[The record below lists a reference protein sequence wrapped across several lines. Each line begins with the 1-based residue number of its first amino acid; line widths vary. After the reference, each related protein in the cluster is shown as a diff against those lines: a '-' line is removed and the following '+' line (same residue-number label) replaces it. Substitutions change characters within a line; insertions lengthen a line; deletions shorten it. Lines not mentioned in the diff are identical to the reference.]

1 MEVKLISATP
11 DAEKIISYCARVS
24 NPNNQENPEYEKL
37 IRYCIKHNHVSIL
50 EMADMCVEIKT
61 SRAIAAQI
69 LRHRSF
75 VFQEFSQRYSSISEF
90 EIYKARRQDNKNKQ
104 NSIDNMSEEDKLWFQ
119 AVQHA
124 VNTTSL
130 EFYQQ
135 ALDKG
140 IAKENARFLLP
151 LSTQTTLYMKGS
163 VRSFMHYIDVRT
175 DPSTQLEHREV
186 AFAIKNIF
194 VEQFPIVSKA
204 KEYTLTNN

>member
-1 MEVKLISATP
+1 MEVKLISVTP

-75 VFQEFSQRYSSISEF
+75 VFQEFSQRYSTVDTF
-90 EIYKARRQDNKNKQ
+90 EVYGARRQDNKNKQ
-104 NSIDNMSEEDKLWFQ
+104 NSIDDMKLEDKLWFQ
-119 AVQHA
+119 QVQ
-124 VNTTSL
+124 NSINSTSM
-130 EFYQQ
+130 EFYQE
-135 ALDKG
+135 ALNRG
-140 IAKENARFLLP
+140 IAKETARFLLP

-163 VRSFMHYIDVRT
+163 VRSWMHYIDVRN
-175 DPSTQLEHREV
+175 DPNTQLEHREV
-186 AFAIKNIF
+186 ALAIKQYFI
-194 VEQFPIVSKA
+194 EQFPIVSKA
-204 KEYTLTNN
+204 KEYL